1 MADQLARL
9 LLGADE
15 VIPASELEEKLSQG
29 RSLRIKLGIDP
40 TRPDLHL
47 GHAVVLR
54 TLRRFQEQGHTAVLL
69 IGDYTARVGDPSGRS
84 ETRPMLSEDEIE
96 SNAQTY
102 LDQAGLV
109 VDVEKAEI
117 RRNSEWLGVM
127 SMADVLALT
136 ASTTVAQMLER
147 DDFALRYRDAKPIS
161 LVEFLYPLMQAYD
174 SVALEADVEL
184 GGTDQKFNLLL
195 GRELQRDHGQAPQ
208 VVLTMPLLVGTDG
221 ERKMSKSYDNAIAL
235 TDEPGDM
242 FGKLMRIPDSLIAA
256 YTRLCTDTS
265 PEDVAILEEGLSDGS
280 LRANDEKRRL
290 GAAVVD
296 LYHGAGAGAAAE
308 QRFNE
313 VFRDRKVPDDIAV
326 AGIPAEALKEGNVWL
341 PRLLAALDLASS
353 NSEARRLITQGGVKL
368 DGEALTDPDAE
379 IEPAALRGKVLQVG
393 RRKFVRL
400 S

>member
-1 MADQLARL
+1 
-9 LLGADE
+9 
-15 VIPASELEEKLSQG
+15 
-29 RSLRIKLGIDP
+29 
-40 TRPDLHL
+40 
-47 GHAVVLR
+47 
-54 TLRRFQEQGHTAVLL
+54 
-69 IGDYTARVGDPSGRS
+69 
-84 ETRPMLSEDEIE
+84 MLSEDEIE

-161 LVEFLYPLMQAYD
+161 LVEFLYPLMQAYV